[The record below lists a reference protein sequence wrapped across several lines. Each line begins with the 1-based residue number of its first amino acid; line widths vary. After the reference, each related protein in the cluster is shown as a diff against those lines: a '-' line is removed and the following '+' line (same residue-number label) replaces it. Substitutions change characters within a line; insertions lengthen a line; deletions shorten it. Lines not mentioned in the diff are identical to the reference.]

1 MKRFIIIIFVLLLFG
16 ITTWIAIAA
25 PNALS
30 LTAWTVNSG
39 GGESTGGQ
47 FRLFSA
53 IGQPEAGSMSGGSY
67 ALSGGFLGKASPP
80 SIQIFLPILV
90 KP

>member
-1 MKRFIIIIFVLLLFG
+1 MNRILIIFVVVIL
-16 ITTWIAIAA
+16 IAA
-25 PNALS
+25 LAWAASAAPLS
-30 LTAWTVNSG
+30 LSLKGWRINSG

-80 SIQIFLPILV
+80 SMQIFLPILV